1 MKKLRIGQ
9 IAPLNVPIPPKKYGG
24 TERIIDALCRGLSKR
39 GHKIFLFAAAD
50 AKTGGEIIP
59 VTPKSLWTKE
69 IQETTPYYAY
79 EMNVILQKLPRLK
92 LDILHD
98 HLGPFSLALYGG
110 FNIPILHTLHVPT
123 NKDRAWTYR
132 KLNSKLISISNNQ
145 RKDAPGLNYVA
156 TIYNGT
162 DTNLFRFNPN
172 PKDYLLFLGELVERK
187 GVREAI
193 LVAKKLKLK
202 LVIAG
207 RVPLQTPSQMK
218 DYSFF
223 QKYVKPELNR
233 GRIEYVGEVVSE
245 KVSKLYGGAK
255 ATLFP
260 IRWEE
265 PFGLVMT
272 ESMSCGTPIIAFA
285 SGSVPEIIKDG
296 ETGFIINSPPF
307 DRRGNWII
315 KKTGLE
321 GLCEAV
327 NKIYGMPKAE
337 YQKMRENCRKHVENN
352 FSIEKM
358 VDGYEKVY
366 YEILKKN
373 SSIFN

>member
-50 AKTGGEIIP
+50 AKTGGQIIP
-59 VTPKSLWTKE
+59 IVPKSLWTNKIKE
-69 IQETTPYYAY
+69 TAPYYSY
-79 EMNVILQKLPRLK
+79 EMNIILRQTPRLK

-98 HLGPFSLALYGG
+98 HLGPLSLALYEGI
-110 FNIPILHTLHVPT
+110 NIPIVHTLHVPI
-123 NKDRAWTYR
+123 NKDRAWAYK

-145 RKDAPGLNYVA
+145 RKDDPRLNYVA

-162 DTNLFRFNPN
+162 DTNMFRFNHN
-172 PKDYLLFLGELVERK
+172 PKNYLLFLGEMVERK

-193 LVAKKLKLK
+193 LAAKKNKLK

-207 RVPLQTPSQMK
+207 RIPLETNQLK

-233 GRIEYVGEVVSE
+233 GYIKYAGEVASE
-245 KVSKLYGGAK
+245 KASELYGNAK

-285 SGSVPEIIKDG
+285 RGSVPEIIKDG
-296 ETGFIINSPPF
+296 ETGFIVNSSHK
-307 DRRGNWII
+307 DIRGNWII
-315 KKTGLE
+315 KKTGLA
-321 GLCEAV
+321 GMVEAI
-327 NKIYGMPKAE
+327 NKIYDMSTDDYLE
-337 YQKMRENCRKHVENN
+337 MRKNCRKHIENN
-352 FSIEKM
+352 FTLEKM

-366 YEILKKN
+366 HKILKK
-373 SSIFN
+373 